1 MTDWITDR
9 QPTEADGDVE
19 GEVEVCRSPL
29 VDEATWM
36 HWSYVGP
43 STPWKHGLG
52 WTPPGPQ
59 LAPAAPTTEPRRF
72 VSISRTIVSDEDHF
86 LDAIADD
93 GTAWVLRMNVCSGS
107 GRWRPMAPLPDY
119 EVPADA

>member
-1 MTDWITDR
+1 MAKWITDR
-9 QPTEADGDVE
+9 QPTEADGDAHGYVVVPR
-19 GEVEVCRSPL
+19 GPDLRDQL
-29 VDEATWM
+29 LQ

-43 STPWKHGLG
+43 GVPWHHCSG
-52 WTPPGPQ
+52 WQPP
-59 LAPAAPTTEPRRF
+59 ASAVPTTEPRRF

-93 GTAWVLRMNVCSGS
+93 GTAWVLRTNVCSGS